1 MSKDWI
7 VVADKNRC
15 RIFEQANRHGALEE
29 IADLVAP
36 TTRLKNQDINTD
48 RHGRA
53 FDSGGQGRHAM
64 GSSVEPVEQEAIR
77 FAKEVAAKLDSG
89 RQQNSFG
96 KLYVIAEPRFLG
108 YLRQN
113 YSRPLKEMI
122 AAEIDKDWT
131 MQPPDEIRTRLREAV
146 FGG

>member
-7 VVADKNRC
+7 AVADRNRC
-15 RIFEQANRHGALEE
+15 RIFQQTGRNGPLEE
-29 IADLVAP
+29 IVDLVAP
-36 TTRLKNQDINTD
+36 ATRLKNQDINTD

-53 FDSGGQGRHAM
+53 FDSAGQGRHAM

-77 FAKEVAAKLDSG
+77 FAKDVAAKLDAG

-96 KLYVIAEPRFLG
+96 RLYIVAEPRFLG

-113 YSRPLKEMI
+113 IGRPLKETV

-131 MQPPDEIRTRLREAV
+131 SQSAEVIRTRLREAT
-146 FGG
+146 FG

>member
-1 MSKDWI
+1 MSRDWI

-15 RIFEQANRHGALEE
+15 RIFQQAGRNGPLEE

-36 TTRLKNQDINTD
+36 ATRLKNQDINTD

-77 FAKEVAAKLDSG
+77 FAKEVATKLETG
-89 RQQNSFG
+89 RQQNSYG
-96 KLYVIAEPRFLG
+96 RLYVIAEPRFLG
-108 YLRQN
+108 YLRQS
-113 YSRPLKEMI
+113 YSRPLKDTIE
-122 AAEIDKDWT
+122 AEIDKDWT
-131 MQPPDEIRTRLREAV
+131 TQTADEIRGRLREAV
-146 FGG
+146 FG

>member
-7 VVADKNRC
+7 AVADKNRC
-15 RIFEQANRHGALEE
+15 RIFEQANRNGPLEE
-29 IADLVAP
+29 IVDLVAP
-36 TTRLKNQDINTD
+36 ATRLKNQDINSD
-48 RHGRA
+48 RPGRA
-53 FDSGGQGRHAM
+53 FDSAGQGRHAM

-77 FAKEVAAKLDSG
+77 FAKEVAVKLDSG

-96 KLYVIAEPRFLG
+96 RLYVIAEPRFLG

-113 YSRPLKEMI
+113 YTRSLKDTI

-131 MQPPDEIRTRLREAV
+131 TQSAEQIRDRLRGAV
-146 FGG
+146 FG

>member
-15 RIFEQANRHGALEE
+15 RIFQQTNRNGSLEE

-48 RHGRA
+48 RHGAA

-89 RQQNSFG
+89 RQQNSFTR
-96 KLYVIAEPRFLG
+96 LYVIAEPRFLG

-113 YSRPLKEMI
+113 YSRPLKETI

-131 MQPPDEIRTRLREAV
+131 MQPPDEIRNRLREAV
-146 FGG
+146 FG